1 MSGDHREHDERKPK
15 PKAEDRAQA
24 LDPRQEHHRRRL
36 RLVLFATFGAVV
48 LCAAVGYAWYYF
60 TAGRYLATTDDAYTG
75 ADNTTISPQVAGTV
89 SELLVT
95 DNQPVVRGQALLRID
110 DRPFRA
116 AVDQAAAD
124 ASSAKAQIDNLAA
137 QIDAQQSQIQQANA
151 DVATAKANL
160 SYAQANNARFSTLS
174 KTGAASIDTAQQ
186 TATALRAQTAAL
198 DRSEAALSGAQKQL
212 KVLLTQK
219 EAAEA
224 MLQHNQAALEQAQIN
239 LGYATITSPID
250 GAIGDRSVRA
260 GLYVQPGAQ
269 LMTIVPMRKDIY
281 VVANFKETDLTD
293 MYRGQRVDVA
303 IDTFPSAHLR
313 GVVDSLAPGSGS
325 QFSLLPPENAT
336 GNFVKIVQRVP
347 VKIWLDSD
355 DDIIDRL
362 RPGLSVEVTVDT
374 RTTPP
379 GRRSTLAEDAKR

>member
-1 MSGDHREHDERKPK
+1 M
-15 PKAEDRAQA
+15 
-24 LDPRQEHHRRRL
+24 
-36 RLVLFATFGAVV
+36 
-48 LCAAVGYAWYYF
+48 
-60 TAGRYLATTDDAYTG
+60 
-75 ADNTTISPQVAGTV
+75 
-89 SELLVT
+89 
-95 DNQPVVRGQALLRID
+95 
-110 DRPFRA
+110 
-116 AVDQAAAD
+116 
-124 ASSAKAQIDNLAA
+124 
-137 QIDAQQSQIQQANA
+137 
-151 DVATAKANL
+151 
-160 SYAQANNARFSTLS
+160 S